1 MLLAAWLLADTTLAG
16 CKAGEEGRLRH
27 RGGGR
32 LELRAGEAKSSGK
45 HESFCKV
52 HLYNLTS
59 IIMDQV
65 RRFMKFTIALVAN
78 YAAAM

>member
-1 MLLAAWLLADTTLAG
+1 MAADITLASSS
-16 CKAGEEGRLRH
+16 CQAGRTSIFEK
-27 RGGGR
+27 RGG
-32 LELRAGEAKSSGK
+32 AGSKERK
-45 HESFCKV
+45 HDRFCKV

-65 RRFMKFTIALVAN
+65 RRFMKFAIVEVVK